1 MYVRNVGFQHS
12 SFIFLTR
19 HLRHTYHVT
28 VVFPYMNCGRANVA
42 PSQGLE
48 SPYVALP
55 QIGGVVHIG
64 RCLRQWI
71 SHNRGLS
78 HILVTFRLLIRN
90 TEEKEHEFDV
100 NVRKGQ
106 PMSSICFDKLE

>member
-1 MYVRNVGFQHS
+1 M
-12 SFIFLTR
+12 
-19 HLRHTYHVT
+19 T

-78 HILVTFRLLIRN
+78 HNREYILVTFHLLIWN